1 MGVYIP
7 NMEKPKHCT
16 ECYFVCRDQCELQ
29 DNSYD
34 YDTFKEQKRHCP
46 LQKIDLVRCGECKYM
61 KKYALRSDE
70 PTGIW
75 CHRWSIPRLVTDDD
89 FCSYGE
95 RRAE

>member
-46 LQKIDLVRCGECKYM
+46 LQKIDLVRCKECKFQ
-61 KKYALRSDE
+61 DE
-70 PTGIW
+70 CILG
-75 CHRWSIPRLVTDDD
+75 
-89 FCSYGE
+89 SYGVSEHGFCYKGE
-95 RRAE
+95 RKE

>member
-7 NMEKPKHCT
+7 NIKKPNHCT

-34 YDTFKEQKRHCP
+34 YDTFKEQKKHCP
-46 LQKIDLVRCGECKYM
+46 LQRIDLVRCKECKKSYDVGGEIFCNHLSGM
-61 KKYALRSDE
+61 VGCNVLVK
-70 PTGIW
+70 PTN
-75 CHRWSIPRLVTDDD
+75 

-95 RRAE
+95 RRTDEC